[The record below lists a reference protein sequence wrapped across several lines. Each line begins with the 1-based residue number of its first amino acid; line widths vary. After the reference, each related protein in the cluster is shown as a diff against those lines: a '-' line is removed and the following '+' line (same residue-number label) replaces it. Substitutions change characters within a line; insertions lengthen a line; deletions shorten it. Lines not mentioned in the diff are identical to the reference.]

1 MLWIQRLFVFLI
13 SGTIVNVWLFRSGQ
27 ATLYRGGAAANLRE
41 EFMAYGLND
50 TLFYLVGGLK
60 LLAAVALL
68 LGLVWKKTLL
78 PAAYLIALLMIGA
91 LAMHF
96 KVADPLLRSLP
107 AATMLLLCYGVI
119 QLEKKQG

>member
-1 MLWIQRLFVFLI
+1 MV
-13 SGTIVNVWLFRSGQ
+13 
-27 ATLYRGGAAANLRE
+27 
-41 EFMAYGLND
+41 YGLND

-119 QLEKKQG
+119 QLEKKHG